1 MSNAE
6 FAARGVE
13 AAKAFMERRDY
24 EIEAVDWKCD
34 AGQIDIVAFDPIAET
49 LVFAEVQTRKDSD
62 EGFPA
67 EAVTSEKRDR
77 MERIAVSYLKE
88 HDFGDCR
95 VRFDII
101 AIVVLGGDR
110 ALLRHHINA
119 FGGDPID

>member
-34 AGQIDIVAFDPIAET
+34 AGQIGIVAFDPIAET
-49 LVFAEVQTRKDSD
+49 LVFAEVQTRKDID

-77 MERIAVSYLKE
+77 MERIAASYLKE

-95 VRFDII
+95 VRFDTLSLL
-101 AIVVLGGDR
+101 VFNENKT
-110 ALLRHHINA
+110 LLRHHINA

>member
-24 EIEAVDWKCD
+24 KIEAVDWECE
-34 AGQIDIVAFDPIAET
+34 AGQIDIVAFDPET
-49 LVFAEVQTRKDSD
+49 DALVFVEVMTRKDD
-62 EGFPA
+62 DKGMPA
-67 EAVTSEKRDR
+67 ENLTEEKRDLL
-77 MERIAVSYLKE
+77 ERVAVSYLKE

-95 VRFDII
+95 IRFDTLSLL
-101 AIVVLGGDR
+101 VYNESQ

-119 FGGDPID
+119 FGRDTIE

>member
-6 FAARGVE
+6 FAARGIE
-13 AAKAFMERRDY
+13 AAKAF
-24 EIEAVDWKCD
+24 
-34 AGQIDIVAFDPIAET
+34 
-49 LVFAEVQTRKDSD
+49 
-62 EGFPA
+62 
-67 EAVTSEKRDR
+67 

-95 VRFDII
+95 VRFDI
-101 AIVVLGGDR
+101 LSLLLFNENK